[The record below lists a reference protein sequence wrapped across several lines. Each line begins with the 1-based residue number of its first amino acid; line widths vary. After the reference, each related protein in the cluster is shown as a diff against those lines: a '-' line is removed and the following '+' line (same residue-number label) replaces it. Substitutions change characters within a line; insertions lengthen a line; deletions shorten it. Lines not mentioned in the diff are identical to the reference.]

1 MKEWLG
7 KGNRWNPDKSSNA
20 ASLAEYAHNSM
31 AIGWGARVNA
41 TQSIAM
47 GIGATIFS
55 QTTNA
60 LALGTA
66 SVVNSNADRGIAVG
80 FNAQSRAHDA
90 LAIGSNSL
98 VSNNAISAIAIGQ
111 SAKAAGEQSI
121 ALGKGASVDHKN
133 SIAMR
138 AGATTTRDNEVSIGS
153 DSDTAYLSN
162 ITRGVLDTD
171 AVNVSQLKEVQ
182 AKGDVGLEG
191 IAEAFGGGAEYD
203 KETGQLKAPN
213 YKDALTADKNL
224 NSVEAGFKYV
234 GGQLT
239 DQGKKITNIDGRVT
253 KNEGD
258 ITSINKNINS
268 IEDKVSA
275 GTLGLVQ
282 LSKSEVTT
290 EDGDSQ
296 EVTAL
301 VIDNVAAKEA
311 DVFNISNGK
320 EGRTLTGVKAG
331 QIAQDSLDAING
343 SQLHVANQNVA
354 KVLGGN
360 ATFKDGQLTGVDF
373 SGAFTGLAEGEKI
386 ESVYGGFD
394 NLDKRVDA
402 TSKVVDEINSGLGIG
417 EDGESGS
424 VGDVIGSIKDDV
436 SSVVAGRAGLIKLND
451 DGTQIIVDNK
461 LAQEADVFN
470 IAKADEKGRTLTGV
484 KAGQIAQDSLDAING
499 SQLHVANQNVAK
511 VLGGN
516 ATFKDGQL
524 TGVDFSGAFTGLA
537 EGEKIESVYGG
548 FENLDKRVDA
558 TSKVVD
564 DINSGLGIGEDGES
578 GSVGEVIGGI
588 KDDVSKVVA
597 GKAGLIQL
605 NDGSTKLI
613 IDNELAENALTF
625 DISNGEEGR
634 TLTGLADGT
643 IATGSKD
650 AVTGGQLFTVGTGVA
665 TALGG
670 GAKLDEDGQ
679 LTGVNFQ
686 EALGTKDELINVY
699 DAFENVGDTLSD
711 HDFRL
716 TENTTNIKSIING
729 KSGLVQ
735 LAEDGKSLVI
745 DNKLAGGADT
755 FDFSIRADE
764 EDEAINRLLTGIAE
778 GEISQNSVEAINGS
792 QLHMANLNVANALGG
807 KAELNEDG
815 QLTRV
820 NFQDALG
827 AKDELT
833 NVYAAFENVGGTL
846 SKHDERITNN
856 MNSINNIM
864 GGEVGLIKLSGNRIV
879 IDNSLAGVKV
889 ATIFDFSNGI
899 DSRTLTGV
907 ANGKVS
913 PDSLDAVNGSQLFAT
928 NQKFENITNIN
939 GKNLDGITD
948 AMGGDAKV
956 ENGLLTGVDFGGALK
971 AEKPIT
977 SVNEGFEYVTGRL
990 DGQDKKLENHEN
1002 RITNIEGNISNI
1014 ADGKAGLIQVSED
1027 GNSLI
1032 IDNGLAKD
1040 ANTFNISNGDK
1051 DLTLTG
1057 VKDGQI
1063 VSESKDAINGSQL
1076 YASNKSIAEMFGG
1089 GATIDEN
1096 GYITTPEYVIGD
1108 KTFNNVGASI
1118 EHLANSI
1125 TTGEV
1130 GIFQLDREK
1139 NQIII
1144 ADNTDINSETT
1155 LNVGNRKIVGV
1166 ANGKVEKGSQEVV
1179 NGGQLWET
1187 NQQVTSNTTQIKHIN
1202 KTLDHYNNRISHLEK
1217 TVHENRKRA
1226 SAGTAS
1232 AMAMS
1237 SIPYMDYAKY
1247 SMGMGVASYDG
1258 EAAMSIGMEFKL
1270 GDNGRFRVQ
1279 GSYDT
1284 QNKAGVGVGVAF
1296 SF

>member
-1 MKEWLG
+1 MNKVYRVVWSYAKNAYVVVSELASIKVKSKGSTILKALTITLSFPIFLAGGVSNAELADNSIIAARDVEETPEYKELKEWLG

-320 EGRTLTGVKAG
+320 E
-331 QIAQDSLDAING
+331 
-343 SQLHVANQNVA
+343 
-354 KVLGGN
+354 
-360 ATFKDGQLTGVDF
+360 
-373 SGAFTGLAEGEKI
+373 
-386 ESVYGGFD
+386 
-394 NLDKRVDA
+394 
-402 TSKVVDEINSGLGIG
+402 
-417 EDGESGS
+417 
-424 VGDVIGSIKDDV
+424 
-436 SSVVAGRAGLIKLND
+436 
-451 DGTQIIVDNK
+451 
-461 LAQEADVFN
+461 
-470 IAKADEKGRTLTGV
+470 GRTLTGV

>member
-1 MKEWLG
+1 Y
-7 KGNRWNPDKSSNA
+7 A
-20 ASLAEYAHNSM
+20 A
-31 AIGWGARVNA
+31 
-41 TQSIAM
+41 
-47 GIGATIFS
+47 
-55 QTTNA
+55 
-60 LALGTA
+60 
-66 SVVNSNADRGIAVG
+66 
-80 FNAQSRAHDA
+80 
-90 LAIGSNSL
+90 
-98 VSNNAISAIAIGQ
+98 
-111 SAKAAGEQSI
+111 
-121 ALGKGASVDHKN
+121 
-133 SIAMR
+133 
-138 AGATTTRDNEVSIGS
+138 
-153 DSDTAYLSN
+153 
-162 ITRGVLDTD
+162 
-171 AVNVSQLKEVQ
+171 
-182 AKGDVGLEG
+182 
-191 IAEAFGGGAEYD
+191 
-203 KETGQLKAPN
+203 
-213 YKDALTADKNL
+213 NL
-224 NSVEAGFKYV
+224 N
-234 GGQLT
+234 
-239 DQGKKITNIDGRVT
+239 
-253 KNEGD
+253 
-258 ITSINKNINS
+258 
-268 IEDKVSA
+268 
-275 GTLGLVQ
+275 
-282 LSKSEVTT
+282 
-290 EDGDSQ
+290 
-296 EVTAL
+296 
-301 VIDNVAAKEA
+301 
-311 DVFNISNGK
+311 
-320 EGRTLTGVKAG
+320 
-331 QIAQDSLDAING
+331 
-343 SQLHVANQNVA
+343 VAN
-354 KVLGGN
+354 
-360 ATFKDGQLTGVDF
+360 
-373 SGAFTGLAEGEKI
+373 
-386 ESVYGGFD
+386 
-394 NLDKRVDA
+394 
-402 TSKVVDEINSGLGIG
+402 
-417 EDGESGS
+417 
-424 VGDVIGSIKDDV
+424 
-436 SSVVAGRAGLIKLND
+436 
-451 DGTQIIVDNK
+451 
-461 LAQEADVFN
+461 
-470 IAKADEKGRTLTGV
+470 
-484 KAGQIAQDSLDAING
+484 
-499 SQLHVANQNVAK
+499 
-511 VLGGN
+511 
-516 ATFKDGQL
+516 
-524 TGVDFSGAFTGLA
+524 
-537 EGEKIESVYGG
+537 
-548 FENLDKRVDA
+548 
-558 TSKVVD
+558 
-564 DINSGLGIGEDGES
+564 
-578 GSVGEVIGGI
+578 
-588 KDDVSKVVA
+588 
-597 GKAGLIQL
+597 
-605 NDGSTKLI
+605 
-613 IDNELAENALTF
+613 
-625 DISNGEEGR
+625 
-634 TLTGLADGT
+634 
-643 IATGSKD
+643 
-650 AVTGGQLFTVGTGVA
+650 
-665 TALGG
+665 ALGG
-670 GAKLDEDGQ
+670 SAKLDEDGQ

-686 EALGTKDELINVY
+686 DALGAKDELTNVY
-699 DAFENVGDTLSD
+699 DAFENVGGTLSD
-711 HDFRL
+711 HDSRIS
-716 TENTTNIKSIING
+716 ENTTNIKSITSG
-729 KSGLVQ
+729 KTGLVQ

-815 QLTRV
+815 QLTGV
-820 NFQDALG
+820 NFQGALG

-879 IDNSLAGVKV
+879 IDNNLSGVQN
-889 ATIFDFSNGI
+889 AMTFDFSSN
-899 DSRTLTGV
+899 DNKPRTLTGV
-907 ANGKVS
+907 EKGEVFR
-913 PDSLDAVNGSQLFAT
+913 DSVDAVNGSQLFAT
-928 NQKFENITNIN
+928 NQKIENITNLN
-939 GKNLDGITD
+939 GQNLEGITD

-977 SVNEGFEYVTGRL
+977 SVNEGFEYVTERL

-1125 TTGEV
+1125 TAGEV

-1144 ADNTDINSETT
+1144 ADNSDINSETT

-1187 NQQVTSNTTQIKHIN
+1187 NQQVRSNTTQIKHIN